1 MQARLGIVHPSKSP
15 HCFAD
20 VCISHHVHA
29 LTQRPT
35 VLQAQAPARRTASQ
49 QLSQQSPPLYPEFDK
64 GPLPPVDYGY
74 SRQSNSSSANLMD
87 APVPQQRQ
95 QQASLLDAY
104 QPSPQV
110 ELQLGPQ
117 EVEVSSSQ
125 SLPVQNAATSL
136 CNKCSLGHVGSW

>member
-1 MQARLGIVHPSKSP
+1 MPPTVLQTWG
-15 HCFAD
+15 
-20 VCISHHVHA
+20 ISHHVCA
-29 LTQRPT
+29 LSQWAA

-49 QLSQQSPPLYPEFDK
+49 QLAQQSPPLYPEFDK

-74 SRQSNSSSANLMD
+74 SRQSNGSAAHLMD

-125 SLPVQNAATSL
+125 PLLDQAAATRS
-136 CNKCSLGHVGSW
+136 CGKCSWGHMRLW

>member
-1 MQARLGIVHPSKSP
+1 MLCTPASGP
-15 HCFAD
+15 HCFAE
-20 VCISHHVHA
+20 VCISHYVCA
-29 LTQRPT
+29 LSQWPA
-35 VLQAQAPARRTASQ
+35 VLQAQAPVRRTASQ
-49 QLSQQSPPLYPEFDK
+49 QQPQHSPPLYPDFDK

-74 SRQSNSSSANLMD
+74 SRQSNGSAANLMD

-125 SLPVQNAATSL
+125 PLPVQDAATS
-136 CNKCSLGHVGSW
+136 CCDKCSWGHMGPL

>member
-1 MQARLGIVHPSKSP
+1 M
-15 HCFAD
+15 
-20 VCISHHVHA
+20 
-29 LTQRPT
+29 
-35 VLQAQAPARRTASQ
+35 LQAQAPARRTASQ
-49 QLSQQSPPLYPEFDK
+49 QLSQQSPPLYPEFDR

-74 SRQSNSSSANLMD
+74 SRQSNGSAANLMD

-125 SLPVQNAATSL
+125 ALLVQDAANSF
-136 CNKCSLGHVGSW
+136 CDKCSGGPRG

>member
-1 MQARLGIVHPSKSP
+1 MVHPSKSP
-15 HCFAD
+15 HYSAD
-20 VCISHHVHA
+20 VCIDHHIHA
-29 LTQRPT
+29 LTQWPA

-74 SRQSNSSSANLMD
+74 SRQSNGSAANLMD
-87 APVPQQRQ
+87 APLAQQQQ

-125 SLPVQNAATSL
+125 PLPVQGASHQL
-136 CNKCSLGHVGSW
+136 L